1 MRKATP
7 QGYEAKFAGFIRA
20 CEMAKADNI
29 PHVLVA
35 WPKVLGDNYEEL
47 IESLWRLS
55 DAGLA
60 LLIAGEND
68 AKPRT

>member
-7 QGYEAKFAGFIRA
+7 QGYAVKFAGFISA
-20 CEMAKADNI
+20 CDKAKAEGI

-35 WPKVLGDNYEEL
+35 HPQVLGDTYEEI

-55 DAGLA
+55 EARLA
-60 LLIAGEND
+60 LLIAGE
-68 AKPRT
+68 